1 MNNLRKQISER
12 PWILAVAVSLLVFL
26 WMYSGSF
33 GPRKL
38 KTTETV
44 AADTGGSDALTRVQ
58 VENQLAEE
66 ITRFI
71 SVYGQTAPARTITIS
86 AETEGRVEVIG
97 ADRGTRLKNGD
108 VILRLDLRDRQA
120 RLAQA
125 KASVN
130 EHRTSYEAQ
139 QKLKSEGYVSD
150 TQIAETV
157 AKLETAR
164 TELLRAELDLENMVI
179 RAPFDGV
186 LQEREVEAGD
196 FVRAGDDVA
205 TFVDNTKIIVSG
217 TIAEQDARFVKVN
230 DTGVGVLATGQEVT
244 GRIRYVAPVAD
255 QSTRTFNVELEVD
268 NPDGSLPAGVTAQ
281 MQLPGGKTF
290 AHKISPALL
299 SLDEDGNIGIK
310 IVSEYDEVEFF
321 EVELSRSDSDGIWIS
336 GLPDR
341 AQIIMVGQGYVTA
354 GQIVEPVFVQSDT
367 ALAETDRSADQ
378 MK

>member
-1 MNNLRKQISER
+1 MNNIRRQISER
-12 PWILAVAVSLLVFL
+12 PWILAVVVSLLGIL

-33 GPRKL
+33 EPQQL
-38 KTTETV
+38 KTTKTV
-44 AADTGGSDALTRVQ
+44 AAEGGGAGVLTRVQ
-58 VENQLAEE
+58 VKNQVAEE
-66 ITRFI
+66 IIRYI

-86 AETEGRVEVIG
+86 AETEGRVEHIG
-97 ADRGTRLKNGD
+97 AGRGTQLRKGD

-139 QKLKSEGYVSD
+139 LKLKSDGYVSD

-164 TELLRAELDLENMVI
+164 AELIRAELDLEHRVI
-179 RAPFDGV
+179 RAPFEGV
-186 LQEREVEAGD
+186 LQDREVEIGD

-205 TFVDNTKIIVSG
+205 TFVDNTKIVVSG
-217 TIAEQDARFVKVN
+217 TIAERDARFVTVN
-230 DTGVGVLATGQEVT
+230 DTGQGVLATGQHVT

-255 QSTRTFNVELEVD
+255 QSTRTFNVELEVN

-281 MQLPGGKTF
+281 MQLPGGKTL

-299 SLDEDGNIGIK
+299 TLDANGNVGVK
-310 IVSEYDEVEFF
+310 IVNAYDEVEFF
-321 EVELSRSDSDGIWIS
+321 QIELARSDANGVWIS
-336 GLPDR
+336 GLPETAR
-341 AQIIMVGQGYVTA
+341 VIVVGQGYVSA
-354 GQIVEPVFVQSDT
+354 GQTVEPVLVQADT
-367 ALAETDRSADQ
+367 ALAETIRSAGQ

>member
-1 MNNLRKQISER
+1 MNNLRRQISER
-12 PWILAVAVSLLVFL
+12 PWILAVAVSLLVVV

-33 GPRKL
+33 EPQQL

-44 AADTGGSDALTRVQ
+44 AAEGGGAGVLTRVQ
-58 VENQLAEE
+58 VKNQVAEE
-66 ITRFI
+66 VTRYI
-71 SVYGQTAPARTITIS
+71 SVYGQTAPARTIEIS

-97 ADRGTRLKNGD
+97 ADRGIRMRKGD

-120 RLAQA
+120 RLAQM

-130 EHRTSYEAQ
+130 EHKTSYEAQ
-139 QKLKSEGYVSD
+139 LKLKSDGYVSD

-164 TELLRAELDLENMVI
+164 AELIRAELDLEHMII
-179 RAPFDGV
+179 RAPFNGV
-186 LQEREVEAGD
+186 LQEREVEIGD
-196 FVRAGDDVA
+196 FVRAGDSVA
-205 TFVDNTKIIVSG
+205 TFVDNTKIVVSG

-230 DTGVGVLATGQEVT
+230 DIGQGVLATGQEVT

-268 NPDGSLPAGVTAQ
+268 NPDGALPAGVTAQ
-281 MQLPGGKTF
+281 MQLPGGRTL

-299 SLDEDGNIGIK
+299 TLDANGYIGIK
-310 IVSEYDEVEFF
+310 IVNEYDEVEFF
-321 EVELSRSDSDGIWIS
+321 QIELARSDSDGVWIS
-336 GLPDR
+336 GLPDAAR
-341 AQIIMVGQGYVTA
+341 IIVVGQGYVAA
-354 GQIVEPVFVQSDT
+354 GQSVEPVLAQTDT
-367 ALAETDRSADQ
+367 ALAETARTAEQ